1 MCNKKKN
8 FFSKLNFFSKKS
20 KSNLQLK
27 KDNKNNSIEFNSYIK
42 KKSHLSFFKNSLIF
56 LKNKFIKKIKNIFSS
71 PNLDKNIFR
80 KLQDVLLL
88 SDFGMNATQ
97 KILDKFKNGIKKKN
111 IQKSDIAL
119 LYFKKQLLKMLKIPN
134 NHSVLNDMNMPFII
148 LIVGVNGVGKTTTIA
163 KLAYYYK
170 NLGKSV
176 MLSAGDTF
184 RAAAIDQI
192 KEFGLRY
199 NIPVFSKTYGVDPAS
214 VVFDS
219 VKESIKKKKD
229 ILIIDT
235 AGRLHNKSHL
245 IQELKKID
253 RVIKKCYPKAPHET
267 FIVLDAGIGQ
277 NSIQQ
282 ARIFSDTMNITG
294 SIVTKLDGT
303 AKGGIIFS
311 IVTDLMIPVRYVGT
325 GEKITDFKI
334 FDSKIFIDNLF

>member
-1 MCNKKKN
+1 
-8 FFSKLNFFSKKS
+8 
-20 KSNLQLK
+20 
-27 KDNKNNSIEFNSYIK
+27 
-42 KKSHLSFFKNSLIF
+42 
-56 LKNKFIKKIKNIFSS
+56 
-71 PNLDKNIFR
+71 
-80 KLQDVLLL
+80 
-88 SDFGMNATQ
+88 MNATQ